1 MQVRALHRKL
11 LRDLVRLAGP
21 AVAIALV
28 VATGILGYVT
38 LRGAALS
45 IRGARDHF
53 YERAQFGDVF
63 ARVVRA
69 PIAVLDR
76 VRALPEV
83 MQLEGR
89 VVADVIVDV
98 PSFPE
103 PVRGRMLS
111 LPGTSNTF
119 DESPQRGLNQLALR
133 RGRLPEVRQD
143 EEVVVNEAFALA
155 HRLEPESTLTVILDG
170 HRRALR
176 VVGVAVSPEF
186 VYTVPAGS
194 IWPDDARF
202 GVLWMNHEAL
212 AAALGDQG
220 AFNDLVIKLFPD
232 AQPEIFCHVLDDLL
246 ERWGGA
252 RAIARKDHIS
262 DRFVSDELHQ
272 LERQT
277 LVVPLL
283 FLGVAA
289 FILHMVLVR
298 VVDSQREIVGLL
310 KAVGYSSK
318 QLVFHYLGF
327 AVVVVGAGSVI
338 GVALGAWLGSSVV
351 DLYRAYFR
359 FDELSFALQ
368 PSAVLTGVLFSVGA
382 GVFGA
387 VFAVL
392 RVVRLAPA
400 VAMQPPAPAAYS
412 RGLLEKT
419 RVLAALSPS
428 GRMTARQL
436 VRRPVRSALT
446 VFGIALS
453 MGIVVVANV
462 MHDAVRHMMEL
473 TFLQTQREDVE
484 LSLVEARPRRAV
496 TSAAGRLPGVQFVEP
511 IHAVPVRLIHGPRTW
526 DGVLEGRAV
535 RGEASLRLP
544 LDSRGRRLPSLPDD
558 GIVLTDELARRLD
571 IRPGQGLLVERLDGD
586 RRTVDARVTA
596 LSQDLLGLHAAARL
610 EVLDALLPEGRVASG
625 ALLFVDRASE
635 IEIAHRLKE
644 LPTVA
649 GVAFRRDAYATFQRT
664 MAETYVVTRLLLAFF
679 SSVIAVGIV
688 YNSARIALAER
699 ARDLATLRVLG
710 LTQREVSRIFL
721 SEQLLLVVVALPVG
735 AILGRGLAS
744 LLMAT
749 AASSDIFR
757 FQVTSPPATYLFAA
771 GVITGAAVATAWLA
785 RRRLHRLDLI
795 GVLKA
800 RE

>member
-45 IRGARDHF
+45 IREARDRF
-53 YERAQFGDVF
+53 YERTQFGDVF
-63 ARVVRA
+63 AHVVRA
-69 PIAVLDR
+69 PVAMLDR
-76 VRALPEV
+76 VRALPDV
-83 MQLEGR
+83 MQLDAR
-89 VVADVIVDV
+89 VVADVIVDI

-111 LPGTSNTF
+111 LPGTSNTG
-119 DESPQRGLNQLALR
+119 DGSPQRGLNQLSLR
-133 RGRLPEVRQD
+133 RGRAPEAGQD
-143 EEVVVNEAFALA
+143 DEVVVNEAFALA
-155 HRLEPESTLTVILDG
+155 HRLEPESTLTVIVDG
-170 HRRALR
+170 RRRTLR
-176 VVGVAVSPEF
+176 IVGVAVSPEF

-194 IWPDDARF
+194 VWPDDARF
-202 GVLWMNHEAL
+202 GVLWMEHQAL

-232 AQPEIFCHVLDDLL
+232 AQPELFCHVLDELL
-246 ERWGGA
+246 ERWGGT
-252 RAIARKDHIS
+252 RAITRKDHIS

-318 QLVFHYLGF
+318 QLMLHYLAF
-327 AVVVVGAGSVI
+327 AVVVVAAGAVL
-338 GVALGAWLGSSVV
+338 GVAVGEWLGGSVV

-359 FDELSFALQ
+359 FDELSFSLH
-368 PSAVLTGVLFSVGA
+368 PSAVLTAVLLSLAA
-382 GVFGA
+382 GVIGA

-392 RVVRLAPA
+392 RVVRLEPA

-412 RGLLEKT
+412 RGVLEKT
-419 RVLAALSPS
+419 RIFATLSPS
-428 GRMTARQL
+428 ARMTARQL
-436 VRRPVRSALT
+436 LRRPIRSALT

-473 TFLQTQREDVE
+473 TFLQAQREDVE
-484 LSLVEARPRRAV
+484 ISLVEARPRRAV
-496 TSAAGRLPGVQFVEP
+496 TAAAGRLPGVQFVEP

-526 DGVLEGRAV
+526 DGVLEGRAM
-535 RGEASLRLP
+535 RGDGSLRLP
-544 LDSRGRRLPSLPDD
+544 LDNRGRRLPSLPDD
-558 GIVLTDELARRLD
+558 GIVLTDELARRLE
-571 IRPGQGLLVERLDGD
+571 IRPGQEVLVERLDGD
-586 RRTVDARVTA
+586 RRTVAARVTA

-610 EVLDALLPEGRVASG
+610 EVTDALFSEGRVASG
-625 ALLFVDRASE
+625 ALLFVDRAAE
-635 IEIAHRLKE
+635 LELAHRLKE
-644 LPTVA
+644 LPAVA
-649 GVAFRRDAYATFQRT
+649 GVTFRRDAYATFQRT

-735 AILGRGLAS
+735 AVLGRGLAG

-749 AASSDIFR
+749 AISSDIFR
-757 FQVTSPPATYLFAA
+757 FEVSSPPATYLFAA
-771 GVITGAAVATAWLA
+771 AVVATAAVATAGLA
-785 RRRLHRLDLI
+785 RRRLQRLDLV